1 VESEEKVI
9 LKIELD
15 PPISQWLDEEAV
27 RFGYDSAEAYVGAW
41 IKSQANTHKP
51 RS

>member
-1 VESEEKVI
+1 MSSEEVTLQI
-9 LKIELD
+9 DLD
-15 PPISQWLDEEAV
+15 LATRLWLDEEAV
-27 RFGYDSAEAYVGAW
+27 RFGYDSAEAYVRAW